1 MESKNKKIK
10 ERIILLIKDST
21 VHGLPKALK
30 ANYLINKI
38 VWMLFFIGSIS
49 YCIYLILTAI
59 SSFFQYNTVTNIET
73 KTEIPADFP
82 VITICNLNQ
91 LQTNN
96 SIDLIQKYSN
106 SSVPNIYNNVFLMNE
121 IMTYNDTSGQRALAF
136 CHHCCCSL
144 RSHYCGHYDETL
156 NS

>member
-1 MESKNKKIK
+1 MESRNKKIK

-30 ANYLINKI
+30 ANYLISKI
-38 VWMLFFIGSIS
+38 VWILFFIGSIS

-91 LQTNN
+91 FQKNN
-96 SIDLIQKYSN
+96 SLDVLKNYSEASLVKLLSN
-106 SSVPNIYNNVFLMNE
+106 SKINIVIMN
-121 IMTYNDTSGQRALAF
+121 IMSSYIMIRLKDHF
-136 CHHCCCSL
+136 HFH
-144 RSHYCGHYDETL
+144 
-156 NS
+156 